1 MEDIFAWIQKN
12 IWYLLFAGWGLPL
25 GYYRGKF
32 RRIVYRTDSW
42 LINIKPVFL
51 KETKALFATLY
62 PDEPDYIRFR
72 NFYRFYL
79 AVYFTLFS
87 LWLVLTRF

>member
-1 MEDIFAWIQKN
+1 MEDIFAWMLKN
-12 IWYLLFAGWGLPL
+12 KWYLLFVAWGLPL

-42 LINIKPVFL
+42 LISLKPVFL
-51 KETKALFATLY
+51 KELTALFANLY
-62 PDEPDYIRFR
+62 PDDPAYIRFR

-79 AVYFTLFS
+79 AVYLVLFAS
-87 LWLVLTRF
+87 WLVLTRF